1 MEQANLT
8 YSERLILV
16 DLIDKRLED
25 NDIEDEMIIK
35 YQKIKNKLEFK

>member
-25 NDIEDEMIIK
+25 NDLEEEMIVK